1 MINFDKMHGNGN
13 DFIVINTIENTYK
26 LSKSKIKKLSDRN
39 FGIGFDQV
47 ISIGPPTKDSFDFS
61 IRFFNA
67 DGGEASMC
75 LNGIRC
81 AASYVWRNNFAP
93 KKSIIFKTKNRHVLC
108 EPFKNQV
115 KALLE
120 IPSPYIDTK
129 LHSKLAKLISDKFDL
144 VDAGNMHLC
153 IKSPSIKK
161 KDLDSIYKNLEKLIK
176 PFGFNLSIYK
186 VSKNIAEMRTYENG
200 VGETFSC
207 GSAALAVTSLCI
219 KNKFKTISP
228 GGELNFIKKN
238 NANIEMMGPAK
249 YIYSGNIDV

>member
-1 MINFDKMHGNGN
+1 MISFDKMHGNGN
-13 DFIVINTIENTYK
+13 DFIVINSIENTYK
-26 LSKSKIKKLSDRN
+26 LSKSKIKILANRN

-47 ISIGPPTKDSFDFS
+47 ILIGPPTKDSYDFS

-93 KKSIIFKTKNRHVLC
+93 KKSITFKTKNRHVFC

-120 IPSPYIDTK
+120 IPSTYINTK

-153 IKSPSIKK
+153 IKS
-161 KDLDSIYKNLEKLIK
+161 Y
-176 PFGFNLSIYK
+176 
-186 VSKNIAEMRTYENG
+186 
-200 VGETFSC
+200 
-207 GSAALAVTSLCI
+207 
-219 KNKFKTISP
+219 
-228 GGELNFIKKN
+228 
-238 NANIEMMGPAK
+238 
-249 YIYSGNIDV
+249 

>member
-1 MINFDKMHGNGN
+1 MISFDKMHGNGN
-13 DFIVINTIENTYK
+13 DFIVLNSIENTYK
-26 LSKSKIKKLSDRN
+26 VSKSIIKKLSDRN

-47 ISIGPPTKDSFDFS
+47 ILIGPPTKDSFDFS

-81 AASYVWRNNFAP
+81 AAAYVWRNNFAP
-93 KKSIIFKTKNRHVLC
+93 KNIIKFKTKNRIVVC
-108 EPFKNQV
+108 EPYKNQV
-115 KALLE
+115 KATLQ
-120 IPSPYIDTK
+120 IPSIHIDTK
-129 LHSKLAKLISDKFDL
+129 LNKKIAKLTSDKFSL

-153 IKSPSIKK
+153 IKSTSVKN
-161 KDLDSIYKNLEKLIK
+161 KDLNSIYKNLEKLIK
-176 PFGFNLSIYK
+176 PLGFNLSIYK
-186 VSKNIAEMRTYENG
+186 LSKKIADMRTYENG

-207 GSAALAVTSLCI
+207 GSAALAVASLCI
-219 KNKFKTISP
+219 QDKFKTISP

-249 YIYSGNIDV
+249 YIYSGNINV

>member
-13 DFIVINTIENTYK
+13 DFIVINSIENTYK
-26 LSKSKIKKLSDRN
+26 LSKSKIKILSDRN

-47 ISIGPPTKDSFDFS
+47 ILIDPPTEDSFDFS

-115 KALLE
+115 KALIE

-129 LHSKLAKLISDKFDL
+129 LHSKLAKLISDKFYL
-144 VDAGNMHLC
+144 VDARNIHLC

-161 KDLDSIYKNLEKLIK
+161 KD
-176 PFGFNLSIYK
+176 
-186 VSKNIAEMRTYENG
+186 
-200 VGETFSC
+200 
-207 GSAALAVTSLCI
+207 
-219 KNKFKTISP
+219 
-228 GGELNFIKKN
+228 
-238 NANIEMMGPAK
+238 
-249 YIYSGNIDV
+249 ID

>member
-39 FGIGFDQV
+39 FGVGFDQV

-93 KKSIIFKTKNRHVLC
+93 KKSITFIT
-108 EPFKNQV
+108 
-115 KALLE
+115 LLYQ
-120 IPSPYIDTK
+120 S
-129 LHSKLAKLISDKFDL
+129 LS
-144 VDAGNMHLC
+144 
-153 IKSPSIKK
+153 
-161 KDLDSIYKNLEKLIK
+161 YKNLSRLI
-176 PFGFNLSIYK
+176 
-186 VSKNIAEMRTYENG
+186 R
-200 VGETFSC
+200 
-207 GSAALAVTSLCI
+207 
-219 KNKFKTISP
+219 
-228 GGELNFIKKN
+228 
-238 NANIEMMGPAK
+238 
-249 YIYSGNIDV
+249 IYSSKMYCLSWVNY

>member
-13 DFIVINTIENTYK
+13 DLIVINTIENTHK

-47 ISIGPPTKDSFDFS
+47 ISIGPPTRDSFDFS

-93 KKSIIFKTKNRHVLC
+93 KKSISFKTKSRHVLC
-108 EPFKNQV
+108 EPFNNQV
-115 KALLE
+115 KVLLE
-120 IPSPYIDTK
+120 KPSAYIDPK
-129 LHSKLAKLISDKFDL
+129 LHSKLAKLISDKFHL

-153 IKSPSIKK
+153 IKSS
-161 KDLDSIYKNLEKLIK
+161 S
-176 PFGFNLSIYK
+176 
-186 VSKNIAEMRTYENG
+186 
-200 VGETFSC
+200 
-207 GSAALAVTSLCI
+207 I
-219 KNKFKTISP
+219 KNKD
-228 GGELNFIKKN
+228 L
-238 NANIEMMGPAK
+238 
-249 YIYSGNIDV
+249 